1 MEQENFNENS
11 LGNLDK
17 KELMTSIQGRLA
29 KQIKYNRFYAVF
41 WLAVFLAVAVMAF
54 NGNVK
59 YKDWIYVFLP
69 LAVGLECL
77 FMVLWY
83 GKMTRCGDAKQ
94 LLKLFNKGAIWNYVI
109 GGLAAGLLGYTL
121 GFYIYDLGEWF
132 SGILY
137 GVAIVLFVFAAFIV
151 ISSEYR
157 IRSLKN
163 NEIKDLRELEAI

>member
-1 MEQENFNENS
+1 MEQENYYENG

-17 KELMTSIQGRLA
+17 KELMAGIQGRLA

-41 WLAVFLAVAVMAF
+41 WLAVFLLVAAMAF
-54 NGNVK
+54 YGNVK
-59 YKDWIYVFLP
+59 YKDWICIFLP
-69 LAVGLECL
+69 LALGLECL
-77 FMVLWY
+77 FNVLWY

-94 LLKLFNKGAIWNYVI
+94 LLKLFKKGVMWYYLI
-109 GGLAAGLLGYTL
+109 GGLAAAFLGYTL
-121 GFYIYDLGEWF
+121 GFYIYSLGEWF

-151 ISSEYR
+151 TTSEIR

>member
-1 MEQENFNENS
+1 MEQENYYENG

-17 KELMTSIQGRLA
+17 KELMASIQGRLA

-41 WLAVFLAVAVMAF
+41 WLAVFLLVAAMAF
-54 NGNVK
+54 YGNVK
-59 YKDWIYVFLP
+59 YKDWICIFLP
-69 LAVGLECL
+69 LTLGFECL
-77 FMVLWY
+77 FNVLWY

-94 LLKLFNKGAIWNYVI
+94 LLKLFKKGAMWHYLI
-109 GGLAAGLLGYTL
+109 GGLAAAFLGYTL
-121 GFYIYDLGEWF
+121 GFYIYSLGEWF

-137 GVAIVLFVFAAFIV
+137 GVAVVLFIFAAFIV
-151 ISSEYR
+151 TTSEIR

>member
-17 KELMTSIQGRLA
+17 KELMASIQGRLA
-29 KQIKYNRFYAVF
+29 KQIKYNRFYAVL
-41 WLAVFLAVAVMAF
+41 WLVVFLMVAAGAF
-54 NGNVK
+54 YGNVK
-59 YKDWIYVFLP
+59 YKDWICVFLP

-83 GKMTRCGDAKQ
+83 GKMTRCSDTKQ
-94 LLKLFNKGAIWNYVI
+94 LLKLFKKGVMWNYVI

-121 GFYIYDLGEWF
+121 GFYIYDLGKCF

-151 ISSEYR
+151 ISSEIR